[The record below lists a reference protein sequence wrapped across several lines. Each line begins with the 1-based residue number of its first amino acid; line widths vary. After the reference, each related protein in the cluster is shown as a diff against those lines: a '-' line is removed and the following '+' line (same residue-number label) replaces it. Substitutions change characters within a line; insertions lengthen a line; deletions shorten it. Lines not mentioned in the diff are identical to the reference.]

1 MRKLQRLLIGI
12 TAGGTLATAPFAA
25 AQMGERLGA
34 HDLPLTRHQA
44 LMQLQA
50 LHDNLLRYEECAIS
64 ASALSEQARASG
76 ALLDSLPPRYGEVLL
91 ALLDRL
97 EASTLAAE
105 ESCTFNQ
112 QELHDNLYGWVE
124 KARDQLESQPQP
136 L

>member
-1 MRKLQRLLIGI
+1 M
-12 TAGGTLATAPFAA
+12 TTS
-25 AQMGERLGA
+25 
-34 HDLPLTRHQA
+34 HA

-50 LHDNLLRYEECAIS
+50 LHDSLLRYEECAIS

-124 KARDQLESQPQP
+124 KARNSWKASRNHFKNNSCLR

>member
-1 MRKLQRLLIGI
+1 M
-12 TAGGTLATAPFAA
+12 TTS
-25 AQMGERLGA
+25 
-34 HDLPLTRHQA
+34 HA

-97 EASTLAAE
+97 EAKLHVQPARAARQPVRLGGKSPGTAGKPAATTLKTIAACALIKRI
-105 ESCTFNQ
+105 SG
-112 QELHDNLYGWVE
+112 L
-124 KARDQLESQPQP
+124 
-136 L
+136 

>member
-1 MRKLQRLLIGI
+1 M
-12 TAGGTLATAPFAA
+12 TTS
-25 AQMGERLGA
+25 
-34 HDLPLTRHQA
+34 HA

-64 ASALSEQARASG
+64 ASALSEQTRASG
-76 ALLDSLPPRYGEVLL
+76 ALLDSLPPRSGEVLL

-124 KARDQLESQPQP
+124 KAREQLESQPQP

>member
-1 MRKLQRLLIGI
+1 M
-12 TAGGTLATAPFAA
+12 TTS
-25 AQMGERLGA
+25 
-34 HDLPLTRHQA
+34 HA

-64 ASALSEQARASG
+64 ASALSEQARTSG

-105 ESCTFNQ
+105 ESCTFSQ
-112 QELHDNLYGWVE
+112 KELRDHLYGWVE
-124 KARDQLESQPQP
+124 KAKEHLSSSAE
-136 L
+136 